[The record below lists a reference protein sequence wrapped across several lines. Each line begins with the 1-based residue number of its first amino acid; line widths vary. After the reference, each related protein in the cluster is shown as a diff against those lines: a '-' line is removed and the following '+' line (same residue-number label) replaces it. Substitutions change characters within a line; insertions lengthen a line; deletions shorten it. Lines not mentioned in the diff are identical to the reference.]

1 MQVFVYVEVW
11 QSKDE
16 RGGVR
21 VGGNAFS
28 RLQEVERDPAEL
40 VGGQRQPG
48 WGCRS
53 NLLSAK
59 TNTYFCPSLLF
70 CSHGWRYASCCVH

>member
-11 QSKDE
+11 RSKDE

-28 RLQEVERDPAEL
+28 RLQEVERSSS
-40 VGGQRQPG
+40 VSG
-48 WGCRS
+48 RS
-53 NLLSAK
+53 E
-59 TNTYFCPSLLF
+59 
-70 CSHGWRYASCCVH
+70 